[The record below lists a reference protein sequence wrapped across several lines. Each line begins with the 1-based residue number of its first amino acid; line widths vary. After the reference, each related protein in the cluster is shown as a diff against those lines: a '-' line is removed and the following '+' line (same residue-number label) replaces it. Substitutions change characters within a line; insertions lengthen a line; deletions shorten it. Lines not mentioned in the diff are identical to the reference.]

1 MVERKPNG
9 VLPVDTREVRKC
21 GICGEGTDRNAWI
34 CAFCQ
39 QQFAEEEEA
48 ELRDW
53 ESRQEA
59 GRQR

>member
-1 MVERKPNG
+1 MVERKSDG
-9 VLPVDTREVRKC
+9 LLPPDTRGVRNC
-21 GICGEGTDRNAWI
+21 MICGERTDRNARI

-53 ESRQEA
+53 ESRQEP
-59 GRQR
+59 GQRK